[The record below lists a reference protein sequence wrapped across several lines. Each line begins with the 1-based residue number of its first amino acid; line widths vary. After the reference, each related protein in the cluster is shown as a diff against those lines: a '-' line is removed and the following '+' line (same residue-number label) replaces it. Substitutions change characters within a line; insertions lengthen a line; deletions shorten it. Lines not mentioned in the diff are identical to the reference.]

1 MPRLIH
7 LDGPP
12 GVGKST
18 LARRYGADH
27 PGVLVCEIDLVRT
40 MVARWEDDP
49 VDAGE
54 RIRTA
59 ALALIG
65 AYLADGGDVVLPQL
79 MANPVQVARFA
90 ATAEAAGATY
100 HRLVL
105 TAPIDEVVRR
115 FRGRGDDHPWA
126 RRAREVVDADGGDAA
141 LARWADRLAGSGA
154 ETLPSTTPDETY
166 AALLAAL
173 PGEVSCPDS

>member
-1 MPRLIH
+1 MSRLIH

-12 GVGKST
+12 GVGKSS
-18 LARRYGADH
+18 LARRYAAEH
-27 PGVLVCEIDLVRT
+27 PGVLICEIDLLRT

-49 VDAGE
+49 LVAGE
-54 RIRTA
+54 HIRSA
-59 ALALIG
+59 AVALIG
-65 AYLADGGDVVLPQL
+65 AYLADGNDVVLPQL

-100 HRLVL
+100 HRLLL

-126 RRAREVVDADGGDAA
+126 RQVREIVDADGGDAA
-141 LARWADRLAGSGA
+141 LARWADLLADSGA
-154 ETLPSTTPDETY
+154 QTLPSTTLDETY
-166 AALLAAL
+166 AALLVAL
-173 PGEVSCPDS
+173 ARST